1 MQSSTAISIED
12 GGTQEQVFEKLK
24 LHKEVLNGVKEEPW
38 PLRKKMKLVRQAK
51 LYVRKHEGV
60 LQERLAQNRST
71 KDVIA
76 RVSLLITKVIK
87 IRFDYIKMTFSWI
100 KFHHSILS
108 FIVEINIAKKFN

>member
-1 MQSSTAISIED
+1 M
-12 GGTQEQVFEKLK
+12 
-24 LHKEVLNGVKEEPW
+24 KEEPW
-38 PLRKKMKLVRQAK
+38 PLSKKMKLVRQAK

-87 IRFDYIKMTFSWI
+87 IRYEYIKMTFSWM
-100 KFHHSILS
+100 KFHHRIPFFIL
-108 FIVEINIAKKFN
+108 